1 MTKAPSSLLR
11 LLTVPA
17 IAWGIYFLKHSFDWK
32 PLLMLAVGALLVV
45 VMDAVHHAEVLSRR
59 IGEPFGA
66 LLLAVAVTMIEV
78 SVIISF
84 MLNGSTDST
93 FLARDT
99 VFAAVM
105 IILTGMTGLT
115 LFIAGLKYREPE
127 FSSHGVISVLTVLV
141 AISVMALILP
151 NYTEAQNGPFYSQNQ
166 LFFIATITLV
176 LYGSF
181 LFVQNFR
188 HREDYV
194 GQGRQDEAPVRPG
207 KRETIIS
214 AILLPVALFAVVM
227 LAESMAHDLEHF
239 IESLGAPMALSG
251 VIIALVVLLP
261 EGISAVRA
269 AANNQMQKSLN
280 LSLGSALAS
289 ISLTIPM
296 ISFFALVTGRP
307 VAFGINTE
315 SSVIFLMAL
324 FVIILALSK
333 GKTNILQGMVLLVL
347 FVVYLFLTMVP

>member
-1 MTKAPSSLLR
+1 MFARPKLPLHDEASLACMTKAPSSLFR

-151 NYTEAQNGPFYSQNQ
+151 NYTEAQNGPFYS
-166 LFFIATITLV
+166 
-176 LYGSF
+176 
-181 LFVQNFR
+181 
-188 HREDYV
+188 
-194 GQGRQDEAPVRPG
+194 
-207 KRETIIS
+207 
-214 AILLPVALFAVVM
+214 
-227 LAESMAHDLEHF
+227 
-239 IESLGAPMALSG
+239 
-251 VIIALVVLLP
+251 
-261 EGISAVRA
+261 
-269 AANNQMQKSLN
+269 
-280 LSLGSALAS
+280 
-289 ISLTIPM
+289 
-296 ISFFALVTGRP
+296 
-307 VAFGINTE
+307 
-315 SSVIFLMAL
+315 
-324 FVIILALSK
+324 
-333 GKTNILQGMVLLVL
+333 
-347 FVVYLFLTMVP
+347 